1 MTQPIKSAVQ
11 LMSLLSGFE
20 TRDIL
25 PKVETGCC
33 TGGSRR
39 PRIEDAHLQVQNA
52 PIASGIRPNRNVL
65 GLHFHRIQLPRAW
78 SEYSHSVNALPQH
91 SGSVDKDTFFN
102 VVTTE
107 WEEIKS
113 IFRWN

>member
-1 MTQPIKSAVQ
+1 MFWDYIFTV
-11 LMSLLSGFE
+11 FNCRE
-20 TRDIL
+20 
-25 PKVETGCC
+25 
-33 TGGSRR
+33 
-39 PRIEDAHLQVQNA
+39 
-52 PIASGIRPNRNVL
+52 L
-65 GLHFHRIQLPRAW
+65 GLNI
-78 SEYSHSVNALPQH
+78 HSVNALPQH